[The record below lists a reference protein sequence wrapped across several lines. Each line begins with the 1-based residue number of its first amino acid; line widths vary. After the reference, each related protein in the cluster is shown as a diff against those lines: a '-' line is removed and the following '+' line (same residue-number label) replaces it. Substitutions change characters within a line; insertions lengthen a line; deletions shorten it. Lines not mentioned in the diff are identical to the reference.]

1 MEQFIIDRICTVV
14 QSIGV
19 SVDKLETTTGT
30 AQITEYTNISYG
42 IGKYY
47 ALIECL
53 EEINLDKFVEIHTRF
68 EFKIKNAL
76 NALEGLYQGRG

>member
-19 SVDKLETTTGT
+19 SMDK
-30 AQITEYTNISYG
+30 
-42 IGKYY
+42 
-47 ALIECL
+47 
-53 EEINLDKFVEIHTRF
+53 F

-76 NALEGLYQGRG
+76 KALEGLYQGRGLLTSPLFL

>member
-30 AQITEYTNISYG
+30 A
-42 IGKYY
+42 
-47 ALIECL
+47 
-53 EEINLDKFVEIHTRF
+53 
-68 EFKIKNAL
+68 
-76 NALEGLYQGRG
+76 